1 MITKKYFDKYM
12 QIIAQQIPDLIKQ
25 FDFSGNTIS
34 LDYLTKASAVYS
46 SNIEGNTI
54 DLNSYMNYQMNK
66 EKLKKGKELQEIE
79 DLVAAY
85 QFAQKNFLSEIN
97 FLKVHNILSKVFLI
111 KSKQGKYRI
120 EPIGVFD
127 KGGMVYLAVEPEFV
141 EQEMATFFADLQK
154 LLNEKLSVEEVF
166 YYASFIHL
174 RLAHI
179 HPFSDGNGR
188 AARLLEKW
196 FIAEKIGKQFW
207 LIPSENYYKN
217 NQTEYYNAI
226 NIGVNYYTLD
236 YDKCIDFLKMLP
248 NCLRKL

>member
-1 MITKKYFDKYM
+1 MIINKKYFDKYM
-12 QIIAQQIPDLIKQ
+12 QIIGQQIPDLIEQ
-25 FDFSGNTIS
+25 FDFSEMTIS

-66 EKLKKGKELQEIE
+66 EKLKKGKELREIE

-85 QFAQKNFLSEIN
+85 QYAQNNFLSEVN
-97 FLKVHNILSKVFLI
+97 FLKVHSILSKTFLI

-120 EPIGVFD
+120 EQIGVFD

-141 EQEMATFFADLQK
+141 TQEMTTFFADIQK
-154 LLNEKLSVEEVF
+154 LLNENLSAEEVF

-188 AARLLEKW
+188 VARLLEKW
-196 FIAEKIGKQFW
+196 FIAEKNGKQFW
-207 LIPSENYYKN
+207 LIPSENYYKVH
-217 NQTEYYNAI
+217 QTEYYNTI

-236 YDKCIDFLKMLP
+236 YDKCIDFLQMLP
-248 NCLRKL
+248 NCLKN